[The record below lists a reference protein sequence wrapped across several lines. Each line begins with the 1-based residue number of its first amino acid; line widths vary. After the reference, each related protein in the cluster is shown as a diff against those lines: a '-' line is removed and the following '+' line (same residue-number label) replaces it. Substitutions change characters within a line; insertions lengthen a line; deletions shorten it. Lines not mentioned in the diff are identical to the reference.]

1 MNSFFYLSN
10 LNFFEKFKDFIKIDF
25 LYFLL
30 IFFAFIILI
39 KLILRKKKNC
49 NNKIHFDKI
58 KEKNIWLSDLIKL
71 IFYANQKEKN
81 LFFIISKKIYFNHF
95 DEDLSLSTE
104 FNFNFIKAIING
116 YENKEI
122 AIGINFLS
130 HIKFLKF
137 NNFNIEDKNEII
149 IFMCPQKK
157 NFCIKYLDKE
167 IFSLNSSSAI
177 NILNNF
183 IISQN

>member
-81 LFFIISKKIYFNHF
+81 LFFIISKKFILTILMKIYLYQQN
-95 DEDLSLSTE
+95 LTL
-104 FNFNFIKAIING
+104 I
-116 YENKEI
+116 
-122 AIGINFLS
+122 L
-130 HIKFLKF
+130 LK
-137 NNFNIEDKNEII
+137 
-149 IFMCPQKK
+149 Q
-157 NFCIKYLDKE
+157 
-167 IFSLNSSSAI
+167 
-177 NILNNF
+177 
-183 IISQN
+183 